1 MSAHLSVA
9 RRREADKIDVENT
22 KWERYVNMAILDVLV
37 FPNPALRE
45 PTVEVTEFDDNLRR
59 LVSDM
64 WETMYLSKGVGL
76 AAPQVGRPLRL
87 FISEWEGIKRVIINP
102 EILEAEGG
110 EEGNEGCLSFPGI
123 YEEIR
128 RPSRVRIRYQ
138 DESGK
143 QHEEIAEGYLAR
155 VYSHEADHLKGK
167 LLIDHLSVL
176 KRTFLRKKMSR
187 KARSK
192 E

>member
-1 MSAHLSVA
+1 
-9 RRREADKIDVENT
+9 
-22 KWERYVNMAILDVLV
+22 MAILDVLV

-45 PTVEVTEFDDNLRR
+45 QTVRVTEFNDNLRR

-76 AAPQVGRPLRL
+76 AAPQVGKPLKL
-87 FISEWEGIKRVIINP
+87 FVSDWEGDKRVIINP
-102 EILEAEGG
+102 EIVETEGT
-110 EEGNEGCLSFPGI
+110 ELKDEGCLSFPGI
-123 YEEIR
+123 YEEVN
-128 RPSRVRIRYQ
+128 RPSRIRIRYQ
-138 DESGK
+138 DEKGDRFD
-143 QHEEIAEGYLAR
+143 EMVEGYLAR
-155 VYSHEADHLKGK
+155 VYSHETDHLRGK
-167 LLIDHLSVL
+167 LLIDHLSSL